1 MQNYGYRNK
10 NEATTLIANMAKF
23 KCYEGIYKLEYNEDF
38 NSPLV
43 WWKFVDNNNNNNI
56 LRKIALKLFAIVP
69 HSASCERVFSGLGW
83 FYGTRRQNLSTT
95 TIESMSKIRHFYLT
109 HAQNELQYDRKNY
122 TEEEL
127 VKIMKESDFF
137 NNDELEVNNQNSNIE
152 YEVVDIDE
160 IPQNEV
166 YVLIMARDIDLTV
179 FDNEVEG
186 TQNIDDNNQLD
197 NENEKNNDDDDDNTE
212 EYDVNEIINNVSF

>member
-1 MQNYGYRNK
+1 
-10 NEATTLIANMAKF
+10 MAKF
-23 KCYEGIYKLEYNEDF
+23 KCYEGIYKLEYNEEF
-38 NSPLV
+38 NSPLI

-127 VKIMKESDFF
+127 VKIIKESDFF
-137 NNDELEVNNQNSNIE
+137 NEADNELEDNNQNNNIE
-152 YEVVDIDE
+152 YEIVDE
-160 IPQNEV
+160 IPQDEV
-166 YVLIMARDIDLTV
+166 YVLIMTRDIDLTV
-179 FDNEVEG
+179 FDNEIEDNQDI
-186 TQNIDDNNQLD
+186 QNIDDNNNLD
-197 NENEKNNDDDDDNTE
+197 NENEKNDNDDTE
-212 EYDVNEIINNVSF
+212 EYDINEIINNVSF